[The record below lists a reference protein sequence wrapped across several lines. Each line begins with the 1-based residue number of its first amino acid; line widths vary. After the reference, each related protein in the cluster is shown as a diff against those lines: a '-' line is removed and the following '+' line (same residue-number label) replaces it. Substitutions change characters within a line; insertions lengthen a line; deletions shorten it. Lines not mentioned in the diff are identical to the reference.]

1 MAGARAGVAVKIQEL
16 EPRAVFTHCYG
27 HVLNLAVND
36 TITKVPKMKDCL
48 DTCYE
53 IVKLIKF
60 SPKREAMLSQLK
72 EEMGSDAPGVRT
84 LCPTRWTVLAESL
97 YSILANY
104 DHILLLWE
112 TGVHETSNTDMK
124 ARILGVRSQMQ
135 SFNFLF
141 CIVLSEMI
149 LQHTDKLSKTLQ
161 QPNLS
166 SIEGH
171 DIAMLT
177 VKTLEGLRNEN
188 DFELFWQN
196 IEKMRVQFDIDEPL
210 LPRKRTVSQR
220 FETGI
225 ALAEFATSPKDE
237 YRRVFFECFDLAV
250 MSIRSR
256 FDQNG
261 FKTFSNVEQFLFKAR
276 KGQNY
281 EEELDFV
288 CNFFYK

>member
-1 MAGARAGVAVKIQEL
+1 MLELMAHQVLRGILDDTHTSPFLAVMVDETRDQSNKEQLTLVLRWVSDDFTVSEEFVGLYYLSVIDAQSIVDAIEDAFLRFQIPFTKLRGQSYDAGARAGVAVKIQEL

-27 HVLNLAVND
+27 HALNLAVND

-48 DTCYE
+48 DTCYK

-84 LCPTRWTVLAESL
+84 LFPTRWTVHAESL

-112 TGVHETSNTDMK
+112 TGVHETSNTEMK

-149 LQHTDKLSKTLQ
+149 LRHTDKLSKTLQ

-177 VKTLEGLRNEN
+177 VKTLEGEN
-188 DFELFWQN
+188 DFEPFWQK
-196 IEKMRVQFDIDEPL
+196 IEKMRV
-210 LPRKRTVSQR
+210 V
-220 FETGI
+220 
-225 ALAEFATSPKDE
+225 
-237 YRRVFFECFDLAV
+237 
-250 MSIRSR
+250 
-256 FDQNG
+256 
-261 FKTFSNVEQFLFKAR
+261 
-276 KGQNY
+276 
-281 EEELDFV
+281 
-288 CNFFYK
+288 